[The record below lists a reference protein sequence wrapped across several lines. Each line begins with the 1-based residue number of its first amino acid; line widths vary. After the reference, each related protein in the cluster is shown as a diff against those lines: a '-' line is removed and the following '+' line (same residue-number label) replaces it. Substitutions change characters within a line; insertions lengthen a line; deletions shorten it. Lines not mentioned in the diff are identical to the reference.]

1 MIKNMI
7 WCKLWYKIAAII
19 LSNDP
24 VSGDSVPYTRNHT
37 PIPIVI
43 PRFQNKRLKSDL
55 FVALLLGYFS
65 FLLILK
71 SSMLILGDDYVQ
83 LS

>member
-1 MIKNMI
+1 
-7 WCKLWYKIAAII
+7 
-19 LSNDP
+19 
-24 VSGDSVPYTRNHT
+24 
-37 PIPIVI
+37 VI

-65 FLLILK
+65 FLLILR
-71 SSMLILGDDYVQ
+71 SSMLILGGDYVQ